1 MRVRFLNQGGIRH
14 SPWIS
19 IKQTLLICEHQECIR
34 IDEIGYQRRQG
45 VVITKANLVSHHR
58 VVLVH
63 DRDHTLVQQRL
74 KRCACIEVAITRF
87 HIIVTEQDL
96 CAKVTRGRKRRL
108 VSLH

>member
-1 MRVRFLNQGGIRH
+1 MRVRLLNQGGIRH
-14 SPWIS
+14 CSRIS

-45 VVITKANLVSHHR
+45 VVIAKANLVSHHR
-58 VVLVH
+58 VVFVH
-63 DRDHTLVQQRL
+63 DRDNTLVQQRL
-74 KRCACIEVAITRF
+74 KRCASVKVAIPRF

-96 CAKVTRGRKRRL
+96 RTNVTRGRKRRL